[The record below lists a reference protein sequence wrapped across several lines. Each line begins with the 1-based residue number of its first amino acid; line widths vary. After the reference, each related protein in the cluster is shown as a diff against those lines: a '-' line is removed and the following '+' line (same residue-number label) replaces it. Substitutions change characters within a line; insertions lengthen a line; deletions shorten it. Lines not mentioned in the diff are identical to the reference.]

1 MDRRAARF
9 RPGRPADHP
18 GELARHPVRQRSHRE
33 YRPTVPSKS
42 DDTDVLDLAIVW
54 GPLEGHGRGGANP
67 AARPHGPWTIRTL
80 HRRPTWQRTRV

>member
-1 MDRRAARF
+1 M
-9 RPGRPADHP
+9 
-18 GELARHPVRQRSHRE
+18 
-33 YRPTVPSKS
+33 PSKS

-80 HRRPTWQRTRV
+80 HGRPTWQRTRV